1 MTDRGSSRS
10 SDLST
15 SRWLEYL
22 IAILAGNAIYFL
34 LLMPR
39 LPEPF
44 RHRTFRVDLGLAV
57 DFAVC
62 LGLYGVIRWYK
73 RL

>member
-1 MTDRGSSRS
+1 MRRGSSQQRG
-10 SDLST
+10 LGR
-15 SRWLEYL
+15 SRWVEYL

-44 RHRTFRVDLGLAV
+44 RHRTFQVDWGLAV
-57 DFAVC
+57 DFMVC
-62 LGLYGVIRWYK
+62 LGFYGLIRWYK